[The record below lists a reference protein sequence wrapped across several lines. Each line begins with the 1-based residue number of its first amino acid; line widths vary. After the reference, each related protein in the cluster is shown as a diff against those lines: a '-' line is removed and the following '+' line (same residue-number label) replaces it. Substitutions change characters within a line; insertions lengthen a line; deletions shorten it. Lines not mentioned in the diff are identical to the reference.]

1 MLPVRTPPVYSHA
14 ELRSDAVVH
23 IAGIL
28 AALIAAPVL
37 VILSVVWI
45 GDAGTVSATLV
56 YAICL
61 VAMLVCS
68 ALYNTISP
76 PGRKDLF
83 RRIDQSAIYLKIAG
97 TYTPFAVLTGAHAGP
112 LLAGV
117 WGAALAEAVQQL
129 KTAFTSSAT
138 SDREGQAILLHGLTT
153 ADAGDFAFAKRLY
166 RERTTLSTSGLLH
179 LALALVLLDRKS
191 MAEDLLN
198 LVNLPVEP
206 GTANSQVIDT
216 YAGHCVPW
224 MQSNVELRAL

>member
-117 WGAALAEAVQQL
+117 WGAALAGAALVIFGPAGIRRPSVVLYLALGWAGAAVGGPL
-129 KTAFTSSAT
+129 IEGLSGEGLALIVTGGVLYTAGILFLLWERLPHHNTIWHVFVLAAT
-138 SDREGQAILLHGLTT
+138 AILYV
-153 ADAGDFAFAKRLY
+153 A
-166 RERTTLSTSGLLH
+166 
-179 LALALVLLDRKS
+179 
-191 MAEDLLN
+191 
-198 LVNLPVEP
+198 
-206 GTANSQVIDT
+206 VI
-216 YAGHCVPW
+216 
-224 MQSNVELRAL
+224 VELRRGADLFTATAQAAQPFS